1 MENSASIGELFSSIT
16 EGMSASEIK
25 AAMVIAEISSI
36 IADERIK
43 LGMTQKDF
51 SDFMGVSQAMVSKW
65 ESGDYNFTIS
75 SISNIFD
82 KLGMDFDF
90 TTQKDEDW
98 NHLSKPLE
106 NIKLNIPPLS
116 KIKKDDGKL
125 LLLSA

>member
-1 MENSASIGELFSSIT
+1 MKGSKSIGELFSSIT

-25 AAMVIAEISSI
+25 AAMVTSEISSI

-43 LGMTQKDF
+43 LKMTQKEF
-51 SDFMGVSQAMVSKW
+51 SDFMGVSQAMISKW

-82 KLGMDFDF
+82 KLGMDFNF
-90 TTQKDEDW
+90 TIHEDEDL
-98 NHLSKPLE
+98 NRMFKPLE
-106 NIKLNIPPLS
+106 NIKLNMPSNS
-116 KIKKDDGKL
+116 KINKDDGKL

>member
-1 MENSASIGELFSSIT
+1 MKGSKSIGELFNSIT

-25 AAMVIAEISSI
+25 AAMVTSEISSI

-43 LGMTQKDF
+43 LKMTQKEF
-51 SDFMGVSQAMVSKW
+51 SDFMGVSQAMISKW

-82 KLGMDFDF
+82 KLGMDFNF
-90 TTQKDEDW
+90 TIHEDEDL
-98 NHLSKPLE
+98 NRMFKPLE
-106 NIKLNIPPLS
+106 NIKLNMPSNS
-116 KIKKDDGKL
+116 KINKDDGKL